1 MRSLVALSLDVR
13 VSVEDSRLPGK
24 GVVEG
29 RAQLMHFEPTA
40 IADVVLIRPDVFN
53 DGRGF
58 FFESWTESKFAAAG
72 FRLPLVQDNH
82 SHSTRHTLRG
92 LHYQVQ
98 RPQGKLVRVVR
109 GAVFDVAVD
118 VRRSSATFGCWV
130 GTVLSEENHHVLW
143 VPPGFAH
150 GFLALSASADFLYRC
165 TDYWAPECERAI
177 VWNDPDLDIRW
188 PLPHDA
194 EPLLSTKDAAAAL
207 FRNAECLP

>member
-1 MRSLVALSLDVR
+1 MCAGTDAWVCKILGCPGGMRT
-13 VSVEDSRLPGK
+13 
-24 GVVEG
+24 
-29 RAQLMHFEPTA
+29 QLMHFEPTS
-40 IADVVLIRPDVFN
+40 INDVVLVRPDVFN

-72 FRLPLVQDNH
+72 LDLSFVQDNQ
-82 SHSTRHTLRG
+82 SHSRLHTLRG

-118 VRRSSATFGCWV
+118 IRRSSPTFGCWV
-130 GTVLSEENHHVLW
+130 GEVLSEENHHALW

-165 TDYWAPECERAI
+165 TDCWTPQCERSIA
-177 VWNDPDLDIRW
+177 WNDPDLDIRW
-188 PLPHDA
+188 PLPPGA
-194 EPLLSTKDAAAAL
+194 EPVLSKKDAAAVL
-207 FRNAECLP
+207 FREAECMP